1 MKKIFFLLCL
11 FASLSACKTT
21 LSTAKVSHQ
30 LKGELALSLQM
41 PDSAGFNGGGIA
53 FCKKNKKYYAAFAG
67 NKYFPMQAFNTKGNS
82 VGSVLKARTDMRGLW
97 YNPKAQQ
104 LEANGFGQEPIV
116 KYIFNDGLPDETEKI
131 ISDIKKPDA
140 QCVASYDYD
149 SDEILMFSEGSIY
162 RFNHTS
168 GELLGDYILKSMP
181 EDYNLNENTLAYTG
195 IKDGE
200 IALLDYKGKKV
211 YLFQKNTGEF
221 KGTILLPEN
230 APTNRNFNFGFANQ
244 KVWLFDTDKR
254 IWLGYQVK

>member
-21 LSTAKVSHQ
+21 LSTVKISHE
-30 LKGELALSLQM
+30 LNGELSLSLQM
-41 PDSAGFNGGGIA
+41 PDSAGSNGGGIT

-67 NKYFPMQAFNTKGNS
+67 NKYFPMQAFNTKGNAT
-82 VGSVLKARTDMRGLW
+82 GEVLKAKVDMRGLL
-97 YNPKAQQ
+97 YNPKTQQ
-104 LEANGFGQEPIV
+104 LEANGFGKEAIV
-116 KYIFNDGLPDETEKI
+116 KYIFNNGLPDETEKI
-131 ISDIKKPDA
+131 ITDLKKPDA
-140 QCVASYDYD
+140 QCVASYDDD
-149 SDEILMFSEGSIY
+149 SQEILMFNEGSIY
-162 RFNHTS
+162 RFNHAN

-221 KGTILLPEN
+221 KGTILLPQD
-230 APTNRNFNFGFANQ
+230 APAKRNFNFGFSNG

-254 IWLGYQVK
+254 TWLGYHVK